1 MADVINR
8 PKAKEVLKIRC
19 HTAHHQRGNCIGPA
33 EDPGKRDD
41 RGRMGEGERHTSA
54 IVAPNADH
62 NPRARPPRMRRTG
75 ALLAD
80 RIDNSLG
87 MTVRQVDAL
96 VRRRAT
102 RISTMGSFPSSSP
115 HTPSQKCG
123 AETRPSG
130 PLWTTL

>member
-54 IVAPNADH
+54 IVAPNAGH
-62 NPRARPPRMRRTG
+62 TCSTATLPEFPPWLRFHRLLLIRRPRNVVLKH
-75 ALLAD
+75 ALRGLF
-80 RIDNSLG
+80 G
-87 MTVRQVDAL
+87 Q
-96 VRRRAT
+96 
-102 RISTMGSFPSSSP
+102 
-115 HTPSQKCG
+115 
-123 AETRPSG
+123 PSG
-130 PLWTTL
+130 NWKGDLLVE